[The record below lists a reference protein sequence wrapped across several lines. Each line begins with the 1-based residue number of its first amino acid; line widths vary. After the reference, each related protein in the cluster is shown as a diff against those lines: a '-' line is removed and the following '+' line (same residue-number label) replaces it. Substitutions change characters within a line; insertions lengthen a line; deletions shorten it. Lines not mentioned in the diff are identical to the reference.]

1 MKTKN
6 REQIIAEF
14 AKAWETLDAE
24 LIISNLDESF
34 VYDSQWVL
42 ESLAYSGYKEYI
54 QMKFQTIKE
63 CGNAPK
69 VKIVPDK
76 HLGGS
81 MISLQQGENA
91 PAFYR
96 IKVENG
102 KVIKGDLCMF

>member
-1 MKTKN
+1 METKS
-6 REQIIAEF
+6 REQIVAEF

-34 VYDSQWVL
+34 MYDSQWVL
-42 ESLAYSGYKEYI
+42 ASLDYSGYKNYI
-54 QMKFQTIKE
+54 REKFKTIKE
-63 CGNAPK
+63 TGNAPT
-69 VKIVPDK
+69 VKIVPDN

-81 MISLQQGENA
+81 MIALRQGENA

-96 IKVENG
+96 IKVKKG